1 MLFMTSAPGIQL
13 CSSFPLFLSL
23 FFLYFRLFNKGNIM
37 TGFEPVLNETALRTE
52 PQPLLSVQNQTNCE
66 SWDEVDWLDRLN
78 FVCFN
83 KKKWVASKYFFIVEN
98 LNFIFFR
105 LNTISNNKLSI
116 LRFTYYN
123 VLFFQKEFV

>member
-1 MLFMTSAPGIQL
+1 
-13 CSSFPLFLSL
+13 
-23 FFLYFRLFNKGNIM
+23 M

-83 KKKWVASKYFFIVEN
+83 KKKWVASKYSTSAASVVVSANGN
-98 LNFIFFR
+98 LLEMKFYA
-105 LNTISNNKLSI
+105 TIN
-116 LRFTYYN
+116 
-123 VLFFQKEFV
+123 